1 MSTPPPIHHEL
12 SPDQLRREV
21 ADLLGVPAGQLAA
34 DVSLPDQGLDSVRL
48 MTLVE
53 NWRARGAEL
62 TFADLAE
69 RPTLKEWSE
78 LLAIRAGHHG

>member
-1 MSTPPPIHHEL
+1 MSTPPIHHGL
-12 SPDQLRREV
+12 SPDRLRREV

-34 DVSLPDQGLDSVRL
+34 DVSLPEQGLDSIRL

-53 NWRARGAEL
+53 RWRARGAGV

-69 RPTLKEWSE
+69 RPTLTAWGE